1 MNKMI
6 NQITAEGITSIH
18 MLPVLSA
25 LLGGALL
32 GTFFFA
38 GLWWTVRRGSYA
50 TYPAVW
56 FFSSFILRTG
66 ITIFGIYLLTDGQL
80 AKLSTCLIGFICA
93 RIVIIRIIQPVT
105 NTAQKQESNDAP

>member
-1 MNKMI
+1 MNEII
-6 NQITAEGITSIH
+6 NQITAID
-18 MLPVLSA
+18 MLSLLSA
-25 LLGGALL
+25 LLGGVLL

-38 GLWWTVRRGSYA
+38 GLWWTVHRGSYA

-56 FFSSFILRTG
+56 FFSSFLLRTV

-80 AKLSTCLIGFICA
+80 AKLSACLLGFIGA

-105 NTAQKQESNDAP
+105 NTEQKQESNDAP